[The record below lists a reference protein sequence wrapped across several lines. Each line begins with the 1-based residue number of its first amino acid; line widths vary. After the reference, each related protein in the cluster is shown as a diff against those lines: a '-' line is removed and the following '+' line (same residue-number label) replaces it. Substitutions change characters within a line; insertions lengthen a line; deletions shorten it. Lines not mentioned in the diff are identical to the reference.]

1 MTAAEPVPYVSPQ
14 EYGNRSETRWVAVR
28 DSEGLGLLISG
39 DPVLE
44 FSAHPNWPEDLTLP
58 SRGSKHPP
66 DVQRRDFVC
75 LTLDHA
81 QMGVG
86 GDDSW
91 GARVHPQYILPAKDY
106 SFTLT
111 FRPLKPGDDPAAKA
125 AR

>member
-1 MTAAEPVPYVSPQ
+1 M
-14 EYGNRSETRWVAVR
+14 AVR
-28 DSEGLGLLISG
+28 DAEGRGLLVAG

-44 FSAHPNWPEDLTLP
+44 FSAHPYWPEDLTQE

-66 DVQRRDFVC
+66 DVQTRDLVC

-91 GARVHPQYILPAKDY
+91 GARVHPQYTLPAKDY
-106 SFTLT
+106 AS
-111 FRPLKPGDDPAAKA
+111 R
-125 AR
+125 